1 MLEPEPKPKTK
12 ASAVTRR
19 RGPPRVL
26 LACENGKALYVNATC
41 DAVRT
46 VLTECECRHRFLETA
61 FPAEN
66 AALKAKFADAVLQ
79 MHAEILSEIEDIV
92 KIGGILTRTNPTTP
106 RSMGAAVNPPI
117 WARKNLEVSSF
128 TAQEV

>member
-26 LACENGKALYVNATC
+26 LAYQDGKALYVNATC
-41 DAVRT
+41 HAVRT
-46 VLTECECRHRFLETA
+46 VLAEWKCRHRFLETA
-61 FPAEN
+61 FAAEN

-79 MHAEILSEIEDIV
+79 MHAEILSKIEDIV
-92 KIGGILTRTNPTTP
+92 EIGGIHDPVQFVRFQ
-106 RSMGAAVNPPI
+106 RQ
-117 WARKNLEVSSF
+117 RKPK
-128 TAQEV
+128 QG